1 MYSAYSL
8 VIFLPTVSTV
18 TLFLNIVVCLFLS
31 KVISLA
37 SINKFSAFRFELK
50 KILELLK
57 KIYFSFICK
66 IPIKVKKLKAIIGD
80 QIDKT
85 IGILPVFPNAK
96 DKSLR

>member
-1 MYSAYSL
+1 MIFFLIIISLSLLYSAYSL

-37 SINKFSAFRFELK
+37 SINKFSAFRSELK
-50 KILELLK
+50 KNIRVIE

-66 IPIKVKKLKAIIGD
+66 IPIKVKNLKL
-80 QIDKT
+80 
-85 IGILPVFPNAK
+85 
-96 DKSLR
+96 